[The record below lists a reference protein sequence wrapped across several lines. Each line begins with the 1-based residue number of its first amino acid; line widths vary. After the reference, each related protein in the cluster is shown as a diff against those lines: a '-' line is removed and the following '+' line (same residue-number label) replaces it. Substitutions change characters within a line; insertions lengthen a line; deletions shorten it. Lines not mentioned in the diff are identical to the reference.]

1 MALDAVKDVFVNR
14 IEPTNRGAKLADV
27 WSIENVWGILKEKLR
42 GREYKNI
49 EDLKTEI
56 KKEWKKFNVSVCQR
70 MIDKIPA
77 RLKMFIDE
85 DSNQIKKH

>member
-1 MALDAVKDVFVNR
+1 VALDAVKDIFVNR
-14 IEPTNRGAKLADV
+14 IEPTNCGAKLADV
-27 WSIENVWGILKEKLR
+27 WSIENVWGVLKEKLR